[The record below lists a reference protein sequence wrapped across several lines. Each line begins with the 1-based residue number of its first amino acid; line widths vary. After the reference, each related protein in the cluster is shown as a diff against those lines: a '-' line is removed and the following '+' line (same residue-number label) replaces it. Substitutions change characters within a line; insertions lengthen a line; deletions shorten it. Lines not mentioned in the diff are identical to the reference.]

1 MIRWQNLLWL
11 VTALVISQ
19 QIMAAD
25 AVVSADPESEW
36 ENPPAEE
43 PYLSEEE
50 AAEAME
56 AEIQA
61 GPDESVVVEPTRVQ
75 ERDQVV
81 SSSPSPSSTPAQGA
95 SSKKLQ
101 PHPWAKKGL
110 LKIEKDGTY
119 VYRTKEASKDE
130 MMSFR
135 IASMSPPQIESADGS
150 SNFETMYGSSDV
162 LGLLIDYEWQPL
174 QAFGK
179 LGVQVGGGFTYSQG
193 NGRFL
198 KDGSEAKEKYTLFMF
213 PLNAGVIYR
222 LEYMNRQWLA
232 PYVAGGLSY
241 IGLLE
246 MRDDNDSPKMVGTA
260 GAYGSAGIMANITA
274 LDKQL
279 AFNLSSEYGIA
290 TMWFVFE
297 YRRQQALSEDIDVS
311 SNIFSAGIAVDY

>member
-1 MIRWQNLLWL
+1 M
-11 VTALVISQ
+11 
-19 QIMAAD
+19 
-25 AVVSADPESEW
+25 
-36 ENPPAEE
+36 PPAEE
-43 PYLSEEE
+43 PYLSEDE

-61 GPDESVVVEPTRVQ
+61 GPEQPVDSASVPMSVPPAENKTEAKALEKRSNEVRHQESRST
-75 ERDQVV
+75 V
-81 SSSPSPSSTPAQGA
+81 SSSVQGT

-110 LKIEKDGTY
+110 LKIEKDGAY
-119 VYRTKEASKDE
+119 VYKTKESPKDE
-130 MMSFR
+130 MMSIR
-135 IASMSPPQIESADGS
+135 MASMSPPQIESADGS

-162 LGLLIDYEWQPL
+162 LGLMIDYEWQPF
-174 QAFGK
+174 QSFGK

-193 NGRFL
+193 KGRFL
-198 KDGSEAKEKYTLFMF
+198 KDGSEAKESYTLFMF

-222 LEYMNRQWLA
+222 LEYMNKQWLA

-241 IGLLE
+241 VGLLE
-246 MRDDNDSPKMVGTA
+246 MRDDNASPKAVGTA
-260 GAYGSAGIMANITA
+260 GAYGAAGIMANITA